1 MIAPCSSRTSWIVSA
16 ETGPACSATGCS
28 IAEWLNWYWVTRKP
42 PITLV
47 KAAGK
52 TSITSLLRKR
62 RCKDASCGKTPVLT
76 IPLCCITRLHDPDE
90 FFKRPVEFQTCVL
103 GIRWSTKRNF
113 WGNHQIFH
121 APGRLS
127 AEAADGPG
135 GNHACQ

>member
-16 ETGPACSATGCS
+16 EAGAACSATGCS

-62 RCKDASCGKTPVLT
+62 RCKDATCGKTPTLT
-76 IPLCCITRLHDPDE
+76 IPLCCITRLHDLDS
-90 FFKRPVEFQTCVL
+90 FSNDRLNFKHVFWAADSRQK
-103 GIRWSTKRNF
+103 GIFGATTDIS
-113 WGNHQIFH
+113 G
-121 APGRLS
+121 ASGRLS
-127 AEAADGPG
+127 TEPADGPG
-135 GNHACQ
+135 GDHTCQ